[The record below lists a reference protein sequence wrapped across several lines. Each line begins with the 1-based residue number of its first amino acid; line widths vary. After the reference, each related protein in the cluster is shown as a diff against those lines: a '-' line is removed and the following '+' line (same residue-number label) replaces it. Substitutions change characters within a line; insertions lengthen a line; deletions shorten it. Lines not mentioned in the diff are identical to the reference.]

1 MLPCRALEFT
11 MVFIEGIVCDSKN
24 GTVNEDL
31 RPLCLQAYE
40 KTLKKYHGWMVQQI
54 FHASLLSFLH
64 AWLFLTLLCAFLTR
78 QLVSRACPWR
88 RDLLV
93 SLALGKT
100 DMESVVLAQMEE
112 VLVNL
117 KKNVAIINQLY
128 VTFNLDL
135 DVKV

>member
-1 MLPCRALEFT
+1 
-11 MVFIEGIVCDSKN
+11 
-24 GTVNEDL
+24 
-31 RPLCLQAYE
+31 
-40 KTLKKYHGWMVQQI
+40 
-54 FHASLLSFLH
+54 
-64 AWLFLTLLCAFLTR
+64 
-78 QLVSRACPWR
+78 
-88 RDLLV
+88 V

-135 DVKV
+135 AVKV

>member
-1 MLPCRALEFT
+1 
-11 MVFIEGIVCDSKN
+11 
-24 GTVNEDL
+24 
-31 RPLCLQAYE
+31 
-40 KTLKKYHGWMVQQI
+40 
-54 FHASLLSFLH
+54 
-64 AWLFLTLLCAFLTR
+64 
-78 QLVSRACPWR
+78 
-88 RDLLV
+88 V

>member
-1 MLPCRALEFT
+1 
-11 MVFIEGIVCDSKN
+11 MVFIDDIVCDSKN
-24 GTVNEDL
+24 GTANEDL

-54 FHASLLSFLH
+54 FNASPCPFLH
-64 AWLFLTLLCAFLTR
+64 VRLFLTLHCAFVAR

-88 RDLLV
+88 RDLLL

-100 DMESVVLAQMEE
+100 DMESIVLAQMEE

-117 KKNVAIINQLY
+117 KKNVAIINRLY
-128 VTFNLDL
+128 VTYNLNL

>member
-1 MLPCRALEFT
+1 M
-11 MVFIEGIVCDSKN
+11 
-24 GTVNEDL
+24 
-31 RPLCLQAYE
+31 
-40 KTLKKYHGWMVQQI
+40 
-54 FHASLLSFLH
+54 
-64 AWLFLTLLCAFLTR
+64 
-78 QLVSRACPWR
+78 
-88 RDLLV
+88 

-128 VTFNLDL
+128 VTYNLDL